1 VSKRSSYRL
10 LGLVGQ
16 GQFGQVF
23 CAASRQNGRLVA
35 LKRLDHQRFPTHK
48 FLRELRFLLSLRHPN
63 IVACQAVEHMATGR
77 HLVMDYC
84 EGGTL
89 RSLMT
94 EENRLSLSQ
103 SLKLVADVLRGL
115 AHAHDR
121 GIVHCDIK
129 PENILLSVQPEG
141 WIAKISDFG
150 IARLSQEVNDRET
163 SNSGS
168 PAYMAPE
175 RFYGGYSPTSDLYS
189 VGVLLFELAAGHR
202 PFSGMPSELR
212 SAHLNQP
219 VKIPDTVPASWQPII
234 LTALQKLSARRFKS
248 AAEMLAA
255 VEAIATLPEPT
266 LPEPTLPEPTL
277 PEPTLPEPTVPE
289 LTVPEPMQLVA
300 DKPPLLTPIIDPPEC
315 VFQVQQKQTLDQP
328 ITALA
333 VIENSLYR
341 VTTGRV
347 ICDRYP
353 TTLLSPLADQH
364 FALPEAC
371 SHILLQDPVELL
383 AVRSQGCFAITG
395 RSVYLMPPPHQ
406 GNQLLMPIQAR
417 VPTGVTA
424 ISPQGDWLTS
434 LVPNAQGEYGLSFAR
449 LSKRSMRLATASV
462 KVYFKNRLPARPKL
476 FALDNRHV
484 AIAVLVAVREAVS
497 SVSPDESLDKL
508 PGKLPEELPSKLPG
522 DIQTLIKVF
531 TRRGSYVGSLLL
543 PCCIDQAIVTQKPY
557 QLLAIDRHHPQ
568 TIGVIDLKPYRIR
581 RFATRIKPTLL
592 SATDWGYILANA
604 AGQILLLDF
613 EGRQLGHL
621 TVPEPI
627 TAIAPFAQRG
637 LLVATWAG
645 QQGSLYTLD
654 LNEIGADLLF

>member
-1 VSKRSSYRL
+1 MSKRSNYRL

-16 GQFGQVF
+16 GQFGQVY

-94 EENRLSLSQ
+94 EENRLSLPQ
-103 SLKLVADVLRGL
+103 SLKLVIDVLKGL

-129 PENILLSVQPEG
+129 PENILVSVQLDG
-141 WIAKISDFG
+141 WVAKISDFG
-150 IARLSQEVNDRET
+150 IARLSQEVQDRET
-163 SNSGS
+163 SSTGS

-175 RFYGGYSPTSDLYS
+175 RFYGEYSHTSDLYS

-202 PFSGMPSELR
+202 PFSGTPLELR

-219 VKIPDTVPASWQPII
+219 VTLPDAIPAAWRPII

-248 AAEMLAA
+248 ATEMLMA
-255 VEAIATLPEPT
+255 VQAIASS
-266 LPEPTLPEPTL
+266 
-277 PEPTLPEPTVPE
+277 PE
-289 LTVPEPMQLVA
+289 LNANMV
-300 DKPPLLTPIIDPPEC
+300 PLLTPITEPPEC
-315 VFQVQQKQTLDQP
+315 ILHVQQKQSLDQP

-333 VIENSLYR
+333 VLENSLYR

-347 ICDRYP
+347 ICDRYA
-353 TTLLSPLADQH
+353 TSLLSSPKNLH
-364 FALPEAC
+364 SALPVAC
-371 SHILLQDPVELL
+371 SHILLQEPVDLL
-383 AVRSQGCFAITG
+383 SMRSQGCFVVTG
-395 RSVYLMPPPHQ
+395 RSVYLMPTPT
-406 GNQLLMPIQAR
+406 NNSRLMPIQAR

-424 ISPQGDWLTS
+424 ISPQGDWLAS
-434 LVPNAQGEYGLSFAR
+434 VIPSVQGGSVQGEYTLSFAR
-449 LSKRSMRLATASV
+449 LSKRSMKLATAPV
-462 KVYFKNRLPARPKL
+462 EVFFKKRLPVHPQI

-484 AIAVLVAVREAVS
+484 VIAMQVAIGESVS
-497 SVSPDESLDKL
+497 SGSPS
-508 PGKLPEELPSKLPG
+508 SS
-522 DIQTLIKVF
+522 QTLIKAF
-531 TRRGSYVGSLLL
+531 TRRGSYVASLLL
-543 PCCIDQAIVTQKPY
+543 PFHLDQAIVTQKPY
-557 QLLAIDRHHPQ
+557 QLLAIDRYQPQ

-581 RFATRIKPTLL
+581 RFAISIEPTLL
-592 SATDWGYILANA
+592 AATDWGYILANS

-613 EGRQLGHL
+613 EGRQLGQL
-621 TVPEPI
+621 TFPEPI
-627 TAIAPFAQRG
+627 TAIAPFDQRG
-637 LLVATWAG
+637 LLVATWTG
-645 QQGSLYTLD
+645 QQGSLHTLD